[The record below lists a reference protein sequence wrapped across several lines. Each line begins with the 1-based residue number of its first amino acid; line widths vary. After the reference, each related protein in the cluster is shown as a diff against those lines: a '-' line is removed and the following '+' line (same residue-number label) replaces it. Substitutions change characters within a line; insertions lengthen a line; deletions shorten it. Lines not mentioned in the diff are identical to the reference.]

1 MKKKIKLQNSLSEL
15 DLLNKELKK
24 IAGLWKLPQI
34 IIFQINLVLDELFT
48 NTVSYGYSDD
58 SVHEVLITID
68 YKSDRILLTMV
79 DDGMAFNPAEKRNY
93 DTTLPPAQREPGG
106 LGILLVQKY
115 IDELSY
121 TRRDGKNIT
130 TLIKRVD
137 KDNDS

>member
-1 MKKKIKLQNSLSEL
+1 MRVKIRLQNSLSEL

-24 IAGLWKLPQI
+24 IGEWWKLSQKI
-34 IIFQINLVLDELFT
+34 ILQINLVLDELFT

-68 YKSDRILLTMV
+68 YKADRILLTMV

-93 DTTLPPAQREPGG
+93 DTKLPLTQREPGG
-106 LGILLVQKY
+106 LGILLVQNY

-137 KDNDS
+137 KNNNS

>member
-1 MKKKIKLQNSLSEL
+1 MKVKIKLQNSLSEL
-15 DLLNKELKK
+15 DLLNKELKR
-24 IAGLWKLPQI
+24 IAEWWKLSQK

-68 YKSDRILLTMV
+68 YNADRILLTMV

-93 DTTLPPAQREPGG
+93 DTKLPPTQREPGG

-130 TLIKRVD
+130 TLIKMVD
-137 KDNDS
+137 KNNNS